1 MNGHTG
7 KRYILSVN
15 NRRAEA
21 QKTKDS
27 LSWGWIAVIVVGIF
41 GMLCPIYE
49 VIGPLYASM
58 YQFKMNYIGTT
69 SILAVLP
76 YLVLISIFLYR
87 QQKRATLSDYFII
100 ILTLCYFLPGTIM
113 YVYGNWSNSYYVYHL
128 LSYLCLVIT
137 NELLPSFTTTHS
149 LNIRRNSKSAVPF
162 FSIVIPL
169 SVILITLYY
178 NGLRINLQLGEVYD
192 MRREW
197 SSSRMPNIFNY
208 YLPFAARI
216 TPILLLI
223 TLKQR
228 RIWLS
233 SLLIFSQLVSFSFGG
248 LKYTLFA
255 LVLGILFHFFGQT
268 INAKKVII
276 YFSIFVVLCYGE
288 CLLVSDQLPM
298 LTIYTLRRMSFIPNQ
313 IGYYFFAFTQGHDYL
328 YYSESFLRGL
338 LHYPYSYPFPHV
350 IGEYAFG
357 LPDMGANTGL
367 FAEGFSQ
374 IGWLSLPIYSV
385 LYVISFRIYEACTRG
400 FQKTDMAY
408 VPLLGLLL
416 YAFTLQDGAFFSV
429 LLTQGFALSV
439 LVLYLLSHTQ
449 MDQSRHKRH

>member
-27 LSWGWIAVIVVGIF
+27 LSWAWIAVIVVGIF
-41 GMLCPIYE
+41 GVLRAIYE

-87 QQKRATLSDYFII
+87 QQKRATFSDFFII
-100 ILTLCYFLPGTIM
+100 ILTLCYFLPGTVM

-128 LSYLCLVIT
+128 LSYLCLVVT

-149 LNIRRNSKSAVPF
+149 LYTRRNSD
-162 FSIVIPL
+162 SIVTFLSIAIPL

-208 YLPFAARI
+208 YLPFTARI

-248 LKYTLFA
+248 MKYTLFA
-255 LVLGILFHFFGQT
+255 LILGVLFHFFGKN

-276 YFSIFVVLCYGE
+276 YYSIFVVLCLGE
-288 CLLVSDQLPM
+288 CLMLSDQLPM

-328 YYSESFLRGL
+328 YYSESFLRGF

-385 LYVISFRIYEACTRG
+385 LYVVSFRIYEVCTIG
-400 FQKTDMAY
+400 FQKTKMTY
-408 VPLLGLLL
+408 VPLLGLFL

-439 LVLYLLSHTQ
+439 LVLYLLSQTQ
-449 MDQSRHKRH
+449 KDQLRQKRH

>member
-41 GMLCPIYE
+41 GMLRPIYE

-69 SILAVLP
+69 SSLAVMP

-87 QQKRATLSDYFII
+87 QQKRATFSDFFII

-113 YVYGNWSNSYYVYHL
+113 YVYGNWSSSYYVYHF
-128 LSYLCLVIT
+128 LSYLCLVVT
-137 NELLPSFTTTHS
+137 NELLPNFTTKPT
-149 LNIRRNSKSAVPF
+149 LNTRRNNKGTVTF
-162 FSIVIPL
+162 FTIVIPL

-178 NGLRINLQLGEVYD
+178 NGLRINLQLDSVYD
-192 MRREW
+192 MRQEW
-197 SSSRMPNIFNY
+197 SSSKIPNIFNY

-248 LKYTLFA
+248 MKYTLFA
-255 LVLGILFHFFGQT
+255 LILSVLFHFFGKN

-276 YFSIFVVLCYGE
+276 YYSIFVVLCLGE
-288 CLLVSDQLPM
+288 CLILSDQLPM

-313 IGYYFFAFTQGHDYL
+313 IGYYFFAFAQDHDYL

-374 IGWLSLPIYSV
+374 IGWLSLPMYAF
-385 LYVISFRIYEACTRG
+385 LYVLSFRLYSFCAQG
-400 FQKTDMAY
+400 FQRVGLSY
-408 VPLLGLLL
+408 IPILGVLL
-416 YAFTLQDGAFFSV
+416 YSSTLTDGSFFSA
-429 LLTQGFALSV
+429 LLTQGGILMALS
-439 LVLYLLSHTQ
+439 LLIL
-449 MDQSRHKRH
+449 SRGFIYDFHGK